1 MSNYIVCLDPGH
13 GGSDPGASYG
23 NLIEKDI
30 VLVAALTC
38 RNVLTEHDVQ
48 VIMTRTTDVYV
59 GLSQRAA
66 IANNVKANYFVS
78 IHCNAG
84 GGDRGEV
91 INSIYRGKGL
101 ELSNKIAAE
110 MKAIGQDVVKQY
122 DKKGDGG
129 TDYYAVI
136 RETNMDAVIV
146 ECAFLDNEI
155 DNKIIDTIEEQELFG
170 IAIAKGILAQLGISY
185 NGESTKSELVVPPSK
200 TEVATEN
207 IDVTYQVYTGGR
219 WLPNVM
225 NLEDY
230 AGIWNQPAQGVYANV
245 SKGHIRYRVHTLWGN
260 WLPWVTDRQD
270 YAGILGTYI
279 DGLQM
284 ELIDLDN
291 YSVRYRAYVGG
302 RWLPWV
308 LDLEDYAGLYSQA
321 IEEIQVEIIKK

>member
-1 MSNYIVCLDPGH
+1 
-13 GGSDPGASYG
+13 
-23 NLIEKDI
+23 
-30 VLVAALTC
+30 
-38 RNVLTEHDVQ
+38 
-48 VIMTRTTDVYV
+48 
-59 GLSQRAA
+59 
-66 IANNVKANYFVS
+66 S

-110 MKAIGQDVVKQY
+110 MKAIGQDTVKQY

-170 IAIAKGILAQLGISY
+170 IAIAKGILAQLGIPY
-185 NGESTKSELVVPPSK
+185 NGEATKSESIVPTPK
-200 TEVATEN
+200 IEETTEN
-207 IDVTYQVYTGGR
+207 IDVTYQVYTNGR
-219 WLPNVM
+219 WLPNVK

-230 AGIWNQPAQGVYANV
+230 AGLWGQPVQCVYANV

-270 YAGILGTYI
+270 YAGILGTNI

-284 ELIDLDN
+284 ELIDLPG
-291 YSVRYRAYVGG
+291 YSVNYR
-302 RWLPWV
+302 
-308 LDLEDYAGLYSQA
+308 
-321 IEEIQVEIIKK
+321 

>member
-13 GGSDPGASYG
+13 GGSDPGAAYG

-38 RNVLTEHDVQ
+38 RNVLAEHGVQ
-48 VIMTRTTDVYV
+48 VVLTRTTDTYV
-59 GLSQRAA
+59 GLSQRAQ
-66 IANNVKANYFVS
+66 IANNAKANYFVS

-110 MKAIGQDVVKQY
+110 MKAIGQDIVKQY

-170 IAIAKGILAQLGISY
+170 IAIAKGILAQLGISH
-185 NGESTKSELVVPPSK
+185 NGESTKSKPVVPPSK
-200 TEVATEN
+200 TEVAIEN
-207 IDVTYQVYTGGR
+207 IDVTYQVYTNGR
-219 WLPNVM
+219 WLPNVI
-225 NLEDY
+225 NLSDY
-230 AGIWNQPAQGVYANV
+230 AGIWGQPVSGVYANL
-245 SKGHIRYRVHTLWGN
+245 SKGSIKYRVHTLGGN

-270 YAGILGTYI
+270 YAGILGTNI

-284 ELIDLDN
+284 ELIDLQG
-291 YSVRYRAYVGG
+291 YSVNYRTYVDG

-308 LDLEDYAGLYSQA
+308 LDLEDYAGLYGQA
-321 IEEIQVEIIKK
+321 IEEIQVEIVNK

>member
-1 MSNYIVCLDPGH
+1 MANYIVCLDPGH

-38 RNVLTEHDVQ
+38 RNVLTEHGVQ
-48 VIMTRTTDVYV
+48 AIMTRTTDVYV

-66 IANNVKANYFVS
+66 IANNAKANYFVS

-122 DKKGDGG
+122 EKKGDGG

-146 ECAFLDNEI
+146 ECAFLDNTT
-155 DNKIIDTIEEQELFG
+155 DNQIIDTIEEQEMFG
-170 IAIAKGILAQLGISY
+170 VAIAKGILKQLGIDY
-185 NGESTKSELVVPPSK
+185 KGSTQQKPSNPSTPVIKEEKKVKNIVVYS
-200 TEVATEN
+200 N
-207 IDVTYQVYTGGR
+207 DVDRRAAEYLADYLQCPTISSRSNFDYTT
-219 WLPNVM
+219 V
-225 NLEDY
+225 ET
-230 AGIWNQPAQGVYANV
+230 VYAV
-245 SKGHIRYRVHTLWGN
+245 GGSI
-260 WLPWVTDRQD
+260 
-270 YAGILGTYI
+270 GTYTAYLLEENFISGSDRYETLKAMLRFI
-279 DGLQM
+279 DKL
-284 ELIDLDN
+284 
-291 YSVRYRAYVGG
+291 
-302 RWLPWV
+302 
-308 LDLEDYAGLYSQA
+308 
-321 IEEIQVEIIKK
+321 